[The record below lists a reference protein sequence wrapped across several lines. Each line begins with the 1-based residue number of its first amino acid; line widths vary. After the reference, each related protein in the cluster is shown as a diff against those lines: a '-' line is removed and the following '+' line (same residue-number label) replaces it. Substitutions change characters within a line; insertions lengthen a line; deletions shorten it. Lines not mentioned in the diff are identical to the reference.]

1 MARTP
6 EQAAQAMIENLQKNT
21 GKTLKQWFSV
31 LQKTSFEKHGEYLRF
46 LKTEHDVTH
55 GYANLIAHQYR
66 DSLAGKSKTASDPVA
81 QQYAGAREA
90 LRPIYDKLVK
100 LVQGFGSDVEVS
112 PKKAYVSLR
121 RKKQFALIQP
131 TTKDR
136 VDLGLNLKGEKP
148 GKRLEASGS
157 FNAMVSH
164 RVRLANARDVD
175 AELKDWLKKAY
186 NAAG

>member
-66 DSLAGKSKTASDPVA
+66 DSLAGNSKTASD
-81 QQYAGAREA
+81 Q
-90 LRPIYDKLVK
+90 
-100 LVQGFGSDVEVS
+100 
-112 PKKAYVSLR
+112 
-121 RKKQFALIQP
+121 
-131 TTKDR
+131 
-136 VDLGLNLKGEKP
+136 VDLGINLKGEKP

-164 RVRLANARDVD
+164 RVRLANARDID
-175 AELKDWLKKAY
+175 AELKGWLKKAY